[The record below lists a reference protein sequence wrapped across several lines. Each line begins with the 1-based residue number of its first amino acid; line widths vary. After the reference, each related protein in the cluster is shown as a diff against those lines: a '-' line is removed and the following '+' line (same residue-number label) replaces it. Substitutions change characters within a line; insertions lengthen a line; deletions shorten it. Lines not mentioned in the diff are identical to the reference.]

1 MQPSPAHETLDHRAG
16 IPTTLP
22 GDGLEHDPGRST
34 CRAALNRERQRKII
48 HWVEEYADTRRPSN
62 VGGRLPTAGE
72 VAREVGLDLLPP
84 AAFGFHFSDNGT
96 VSSHLLKR
104 IAAGQEAVAFLD
116 ETTCQVY
123 KIYNVRSS
131 TMGGV
136 GWGGEASANLFD
148 WGADAAATTASR
160 PAGST
165 TLSPA
170 SDSGYRM
177 GLKLATTRHNGTWQ
191 VDTRS
196 GNLFDMIDKVL
207 ALDGAGALPTEII
220 GMLETGDHLV
230 VKQPLATDSR
240 PAAYAGRASAAMKA
254 YPVPAKTGLGDLRIF
269 AWDQRHWF
277 LTDLHPGNVFT
288 WQGKPTVIDAL
299 IGEAPPA
306 LLADFPEL
314 VTAAQGP
321 DSMEPRNAEQAP
333 TASQPRL
340 F

>member
-1 MQPSPAHETLDHRAG
+1 MEGTIDPHRPLSAG
-16 IPTTLP
+16 
-22 GDGLEHDPGRST
+22 GWAGRFS
-34 CRAALNRERQRKII
+34 
-48 HWVEEYADTRRPSN
+48 
-62 VGGRLPTAGE
+62 E

-84 AAFGFHFSDNGT
+84 AAFGFHFSDHGT

-116 ETTCQVY
+116 EATSQVY

-131 TMGGV
+131 TMGGM

-148 WGADAAATTASR
+148 WSADAAATASAH
-160 PAGST
+160 PAGNPM
-165 TLSPA
+165 LSPA
-170 SDSGYRM
+170 ATSGYRM
-177 GLKLATTRHNGTWQ
+177 GLKLAATRHHGLWQ
-191 VDTRS
+191 VETRS
-196 GNLFDMIDKVL
+196 GNLFDMIDKVI

-240 PAAYAGRASAAMKA
+240 PAAYADRAAAAMKA

-288 WQGKPTVIDAL
+288 WQGKPIVIDAL

-314 VTAAQGP
+314 IIAAQGP
-321 DSMEPRNAEQAP
+321 QPKELPGAVQAP
-333 TASQPRL
+333 AASQPRL